1 MQDREKVNAR
11 FSGELV
17 AFERLTSL
25 NISAMFKPIPYL
37 GEEKV
42 SISKWYQEALLEHMP
57 SYAAEANCRYCNEL
71 MDRFGACFY
80 LDKDGTRRYVFW
92 DLKEAPAEFETV
104 FRIMIGCIESSHT
117 FFDAVPFVGI
127 NPTAGLRERG
137 GFFHYSFDFTK
148 ELAGRTPGEYVAGI
162 REISG
167 ALRFMTGLNV
177 DEIKGDVIPLMR
189 RLSFDDK
196 FIKAWEFIENTW
208 TAFKTTRKL
217 VSQNPTYTE
226 DLQLCDDYIN
236 KVAADIIASAI
247 INNGLSMYLRES
259 SVLGPIL
266 AATPEALENAALIV
280 LNRIDP
286 MKYKRISR
294 EFTDAALAKAEK
306 ELKDAGLEN
315 VTKRRPARFAD
326 IERLTP
332 DHVIWKAPAKKEL
345 SILAAIRSESMIKGY
360 YPEKVNALEKRVC
373 SLHTFINRYL
383 PECSSLYLLMAGKV
397 HLNGITVPEHDD
409 TPIVFRHGDNISV
422 YAYRDAQPLSNWGLT
437 SGWVSITGI
446 VDNTHMDAKETVGII
461 IDGTKDSN
469 RGALGL
475 WKDRL
480 DTKMLSPLVVNTLAK
495 MNETVELPDSEGSVA
510 VFISNN
516 SAVDLTF
523 NATIDGKE
531 VIFHV
536 TAYE

>member
-1 MQDREKVNAR
+1 MRDREKVNAR
-11 FSGELV
+11 FSGELA

-25 NISAMFKPIPYL
+25 NISAMFKPTPYL
-37 GEEKV
+37 GEGKI
-42 SISKWYQEALLEHMP
+42 SITEWYQEALAEHMP
-57 SYAAEANCRYCNEL
+57 SYAAEAYCPYCNDL
-71 MDRFGACFY
+71 MNRFGSCFY
-80 LDKDGTRRYVFW
+80 LDKDGSRRYVFW

-104 FRIMIGCIESSHT
+104 FRTMINRIESSHT
-117 FFDAVPFVGI
+117 FFDAVPFIGI
-127 NPTAGLRERG
+127 NPTAGSRERG

-148 ELAGRTPGEYVAGI
+148 VLAGRTPGNYVASV
-162 REISG
+162 RELSG
-167 ALRFMTGLNV
+167 SLQFMTSLNI
-177 DEIKGDVIPLMR
+177 DKIKGDVIPLMR
-189 RLSFDDK
+189 RFSFDDK

-217 VSQNPTYTE
+217 VSQNPTYTN
-226 DLQLCDDYIN
+226 DPQLSDEYTA

-247 INNGLSMYLRES
+247 VNNGLSMYLRES

-266 AATPEALENAALIV
+266 AATPELLENAVLVV

-286 MKYKRISR
+286 MNYKRISR
-294 EFTDAALAKAEK
+294 EFNDATLLKAEK

-332 DHVIWKAPAKKEL
+332 DRIIWKAPAKKEL
-345 SILAAIRSESMIKGY
+345 SILSAIRSESLIQGY
-360 YPEKVNALEKRVC
+360 YPEKVNTLEKRVC
-373 SLHTFINRYL
+373 SLQTLIHRYL
-383 PECSSLYLLMAGKV
+383 PECTSLHLLMSGKV
-397 HLNGITVPEHDD
+397 NLNGVTVPEHDD

-422 YAYRDAQPLSNWGLT
+422 YAYRDPQSLNNWGLT
-437 SGWVSITGI
+437 SGWVSIAGV
-446 VDNTHMDAKETVGII
+446 VDSTHLDAKETVGII
-461 IDGTKDSN
+461 IDGTKDFN

-480 DTKMLSPLVVNTLAK
+480 DTNMLSPLVVNTLAK
-495 MNETVELPDSEGSVA
+495 MNEIVELPDGEGSAA

-516 SAVDLTF
+516 SPVDLTF
-523 NATIDGKE
+523 KATIDGKE